1 MSGTPV
7 HTLHRGEWSL
17 AEARRQ
23 LLSIAKELHAR
34 GWLANHDGNV
44 TMRMPAGKLLA
55 TPTAVSKRVLTE
67 GDLIVVDGDDRVV
80 QGGRKPFSELKM
92 HRAVYAARPDVQ
104 VVIHTHAPSATA
116 LAIAGKAVEP
126 RMIAEAVVSLG
137 DAIPLIG
144 YGFPNGAE
152 QVAALKAAA
161 DRCDAATI
169 ENHGV
174 FAWGDDLEMAFLR
187 MELVEHLATIQL
199 RAMQAGALRTVPAAD
214 LERLLESRMKAGL
227 GPEARRRKKAQR
239 GS

>member
-174 FAWGDDLEMAFLR
+174 FAW
-187 MELVEHLATIQL
+187 ATTSKWRSCAWSWSSTWRPSSCGRCR
-199 RAMQAGALRTVPAAD
+199 RARCGRCRRQISSGCWSPA
-214 LERLLESRMKAGL
+214 
-227 GPEARRRKKAQR
+227 
-239 GS
+239 